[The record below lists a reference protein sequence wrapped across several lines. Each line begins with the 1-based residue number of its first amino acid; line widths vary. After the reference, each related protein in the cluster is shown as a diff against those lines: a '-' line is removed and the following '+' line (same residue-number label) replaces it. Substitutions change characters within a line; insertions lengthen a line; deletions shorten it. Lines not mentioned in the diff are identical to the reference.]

1 MFPGCCVCPQA
12 SRDNKSL
19 MIVRY
24 SDLKKSLSGAFTDLA
39 VAAAAARGAA
49 KARSPFY
56 PIGLVL
62 AMFAAV
68 VRTLMSVA
76 CCDRQGGDGGGGSQ
90 YGFGS

>member
-1 MFPGCCVCPQA
+1 MFPGLLRCPQA

-49 KARSPFY
+49 KARTPFY
-56 PIGLVL
+56 PIDLVL
-62 AMFAAV
+62 AMFAV
-68 VRTLMSVA
+68 MVRTLMSVA
-76 CCDRQGGDGGGGSQ
+76 CCYWQGGDGGGGQ

>member
-49 KARSPFY
+49 KARTPFY

-62 AMFAAV
+62 MFAAV

-76 CCDRQGGDGGGGSQ
+76 CCDRQGGDGGGGQ

>member
-49 KARSPFY
+49 KARTPFY
-56 PIGLVL
+56 PIDLVL
-62 AMFAAV
+62 VMFAAM

-76 CCDRQGGDGGGGSQ
+76 CDRQGGDGGGGSQ

>member
-1 MFPGCCVCPQA
+1 MFPGLLRCPQA

-49 KARSPFY
+49 KARTPFY
-56 PIGLVL
+56 RFGPCYS
-62 AMFAAV
+62 AFAV
-68 VRTLMSVA
+68 NPSLDPLSL
-76 CCDRQGGDGGGGSQ
+76 D
-90 YGFGS
+90 

>member
-1 MFPGCCVCPQA
+1 
-12 SRDNKSL
+12 

-49 KARSPFY
+49 KARTPFY
-56 PIGLVL
+56 PIDLVL
-62 AMFAAV
+62 VMFAAM

-76 CCDRQGGDGGGGSQ
+76 CDRQGGDGGGGSQ